1 MHVQRSPLTSAADI
15 GRLVRETRKRQG
27 LTQTDL
33 AVASGT
39 GVRFV
44 VDVEKGK
51 ETAQLGKVLRVLKML
66 GLVLEARGSDA

>member
-1 MHVQRSPLTSAADI
+1 MDAQRTPLASAADV

-51 ETAQLGKVLRVLKML
+51 ETVQLGKVLRVLKML
-66 GLVLEARGSDA
+66 GLVLAASGSDA

>member
-1 MHVQRSPLTSAADI
+1 MDAQRTPLTSAADV

-51 ETAQLGKVLRVLKML
+51 ETVQLGKALRVLKML
-66 GLVLEARGSDA
+66 GLVLAAGGSDA

>member
-1 MHVQRSPLTSAADI
+1 MDAQRTPLTSAADV
-15 GRLVRETRKRQG
+15 GRLVRDTRKRQG

-51 ETAQLGKVLRVLKML
+51 ETVQLGKVLRVLKML
-66 GLVLEARGSDA
+66 GLVLAASGSDA

>member
-51 ETAQLGKVLRVLKML
+51 ETAHLGKVLRVLKML

>member
-1 MHVQRSPLTSAADI
+1 MDAQRTPLTSAADV
-15 GRLVRETRKRQG
+15 GRLVRETRKHQG

-51 ETAQLGKVLRVLKML
+51 ETVQLGKVLRVLKML
-66 GLVLEARGSDA
+66 GLVLAASGSDA

>member
-1 MHVQRSPLTSAADI
+1 MHVRRSPLTSAADI
-15 GRLVRETRKRQG
+15 GRLVRETRRRQG

-51 ETAQLGKVLRVLKML
+51 ETAQVGKVLRVLKML
-66 GLVLEARGSDA
+66 GLFLEARGSDA

>member
-1 MHVQRSPLTSAADI
+1 MDAQRTPLTSAADV

-51 ETAQLGKVLRVLKML
+51 ETVQLGKVLRVLKML
-66 GLVLEARGSDA
+66 GLVLAASGSDA